1 MPSQDVGFGS
11 RSLTSRRGGS
21 RRRNS
26 PAGASTAKTLEW
38 KGADNKRKSYG
49 APSGTKPVQGKLE
62 AVGGGSADSPSFP
75 LY

>member
-1 MPSQDVGFGS
+1 MHNKPTGPVKVVDGKYGEDLPAEA
-11 RSLTSRRGGS
+11 RS
-21 RRRNS
+21 
-26 PAGASTAKTLEW
+26 AKTLEW